1 MIIAG
6 CVNVYVNTAI
16 KGENNCAYCI
26 RRSAVFSFVHLLCP
40 THTLSQPIVHSF
52 HSCLISKCCCV
63 RCIISS
69 PSVRCNFVPF
79 ASPFHSLHHFKSVL
93 FAVSFQ
99 VRSFR
104 CIISSPFYSLYRY
117 HFKFVPLAI
126 VHCIRCIIS
135 SPFFRCIISS
145 VFYSLY
151 HFKFVPFAIVRSICC
166 IISSSPLFA
175 VSFQV
180 LCTHCIQSMS
190 SRCFVHCC
198 DPLKSHTRKRILG
211 GGSHSMRP
219 IPNSLIIKF
228 PSLHLTRKH

>member
-1 MIIAG
+1 MKP
-6 CVNVYVNTAI
+6 Y
-16 KGENNCAYCI
+16 KGDNCWLLKRLCKHCHK
-26 RRSAVFSFVHLLCP
+26 RRKQLCLLYQVQRCLLFCACP

-99 VRSFR
+99 VCSFR
-104 CIISSPFYSLYRY
+104 CIISSLFYSLYRY
-117 HFKFVPLAI
+117 HFKF
-126 VHCIRCIIS
+126 IS
-135 SPFFRCIISS
+135 
-145 VFYSLY
+145 
-151 HFKFVPFAIVRSICC
+151 FAIVRSICC

-175 VSFQV
+175 VSFQD

-198 DPLKSHTRKRILG
+198 DPLKSHTRKHILG
-211 GGSHSMRP
+211 GGSHSLRP

-228 PSLHLTRKH
+228 PSLHLTRKHCMPSKIV